1 MLIPWRVLQ
10 IGCSSDIVEGIQ
22 EFRNDDNSSQAKPT
36 KSISFLLI
44 LKMGAPQQNETRYLS
59 KMADMLLLPKQSTS
73 LMKGK
78 AIVFAKPKAEP
89 S

>member
-1 MLIPWRVLQ
+1 MDMIYD
-10 IGCSSDIVEGIQ
+10 INGCSNDIVEGIQ
-22 EFRNDDNSSQAKPT
+22 EFRNDDNYFPSKTNQINQFPT
-36 KSISFLLI
+36 HTQDGVPKKS
-44 LKMGAPQQNETRYLS
+44 ETRYLS
-59 KMADMLLLPKQSTS
+59 KMADMLLLLKQSTS